1 MRILDSVFL
10 AFRGIT
16 ANKLRSS
23 LTMLGIIIG
32 VAAVIALMSIG
43 AGAQASI
50 TQQIEGVGT
59 NLLIVFPGQQSTQ
72 GVRGGAGT
80 ANLSLEDA
88 TALND
93 PVLAPD
99 VKLVA
104 PSSQTFAQLVAGS
117 VNTRAQV
124 QGVTPEFQY
133 VRNWEV
139 AAGEFV
145 QTFQVRSRSLVA
157 VLGDT
162 TSRNLFGGV
171 NPIDQFIKV
180 QGIQFRVI
188 GVLKAKGGSGFGSAD
203 DVVMI
208 PLTTLQ
214 TRLQVERGSG
224 GAQRVAS
231 IYITAAN
238 PDRIQA
244 AKDQISEILRQ
255 RHRVAPGS
263 EDFSVL
269 SQEDM
274 IATFTSVTGVMTIFL
289 GAIAGI
295 SLLVGG
301 IGIMNIMI
309 VAVTERTREI
319 GIRKAVGAKG
329 RDILLQFLIESA
341 TMSFSGAII
350 GYGAGLLA
358 SHLING
364 VQLAG
369 SPLRTSVSPE
379 IAILALG
386 VAVGIGLF
394 FGVYPASRAAKMNP
408 IQALRYE

>member
-1 MRILDSVFL
+1 
-10 AFRGIT
+10 
-16 ANKLRSS
+16 
-23 LTMLGIIIG
+23 MLGIIIG
-32 VAAVIALMSIG
+32 VAAVISLVSIG
-43 AGAQASI
+43 TGAQTSI

-59 NLLIVFPGQQSTQ
+59 NLLMVLPGQQSTQ
-72 GVRGGAGT
+72 GVRAGAGT
-80 ANLSLEDA
+80 ANLTLEDA
-88 TALND
+88 NALND

-104 PSSQTFAQLVAGS
+104 PSSQAFAQIVAGS
-117 VNTRAQV
+117 ANTRAPV
-124 QGVTPEFQY
+124 QGVTREYQY

-139 AAGEFV
+139 ASGDFIQPYQV
-145 QTFQVRSRSLVA
+145 QARSLVA

-162 TSRNLFGGV
+162 TSQNLFGGF
-171 NPIDQFIKV
+171 NPVDQFIKI

-188 GVLKAKGGSGFGSAD
+188 GVLKPKGGTGFGSAD

-208 PLTTLQ
+208 PITTLQ
-214 TRLQVERGSG
+214 TRLQVDRGSG
-224 GAQRVAS
+224 GAQRVS
-231 IYITAAN
+231 TIYVTAAS

-244 AKDQISEILRQ
+244 TKNEISEILRQ
-255 RHRVAPGS
+255 RHRVTPGN

-269 SQEDM
+269 TQEDM
-274 IATFTSVTGVMTIFL
+274 IATLTSVTGVMTIFL

-319 GIRKAVGAKG
+319 GIRKAVGAKS

-350 GYGAGLLA
+350 GYGAGLFA
-358 SHLING
+358 SNLING
-364 VQLAG
+364 MQLAN
-369 SPLRTSVSPE
+369 STLRTEVSPG
-379 IAILALG
+379 IAVLSLG

-394 FGVYPASRAAKMNP
+394 FGVYPASRAARMNP